1 MIDSKV
7 RNRMLTQFSIITA
20 FFMIPLCGCSSRSES
35 SRVGF
40 AERKAAEM
48 APDPVDA
55 PSNGFAPL
63 ATMRPGDP
71 FGESET
77 PSSDLSDNIQLASN
91 NTSTPS
97 AQRIVIYT
105 ATLRMVVVEIDA
117 SIKQT
122 EAIAAEYKGWV
133 QSISGDSITIRVPA
147 DQYESAVA
155 KIEALGRIS
164 DRQLQASDVTE
175 EYVDLEARLKNA
187 LAVRDRLNAL
197 LAKAEDVKAALEVEK
212 ELARVGEEIERLQ
225 GKMELLK
232 NRVAFS
238 TISVNFERVYRSTQ
252 PPQITRVPFD
262 WLNDLNP
269 NRLLT
274 VR

>member
-1 MIDSKV
+1 MFCRDSV
-7 RNRMLTQFSIITA
+7 SASQLTTDVIGTA
-20 FFMIPLCGCSSRSES
+20 LLVFIVGCASRGYTTS
-35 SRVGF
+35 GF
-40 AERKAAEM
+40 AEPRDSYAEEASPTMPMRNASPVASAGLELKVAAE
-48 APDPVDA
+48 PESVD
-55 PSNGFAPL
+55 L
-63 ATMRPGDP
+63 ANDVQASPGK
-71 FGESET
+71 
-77 PSSDLSDNIQLASN
+77 
-91 NTSTPS
+91 
-97 AQRIVIYT
+97 QRIVIYT

-122 EAIAAEYKGWV
+122 ETIAVEFKGWV

-147 DQYESAVA
+147 DQYEAAVA
-155 KIEALGRIS
+155 KIEALGRVS

-238 TISVNFERVYRSTQ
+238 TITINFERVYRSTQ
-252 PPQITRVPFD
+252 PPQVTRVPFE
-262 WLNDLNP
+262 WLNELNP
-269 NRLLT
+269 NRLLM